1 MEHYIE
7 IATKQGLAGEA
18 ALAFAVKQME
28 REERR
33 EERERQKERED
44 AEMQEKRAVREEKE
58 RQAERDFELEKL
70 RVTMQA
76 EAGQGD
82 HGRAP
87 RKLPKMPMFEEG
99 TDMDAY
105 LTRFERV
112 AESNEWSKE
121 EWAVSLSTLLTGTAL
136 EVRYIID

>member
-1 MEHYIE
+1 MEHYNE

-33 EERERQKERED
+33 EERGRQKERED
-44 AEMQEKRAVREEKE
+44 AEREERE

-99 TDMDAY
+99 NDMDAY

-112 AESNEWSKE
+112 AESNEWSKKNGLF
-121 EWAVSLSTLLTGTAL
+121 LSAPSSPVKL
-136 EVRYIID
+136 